1 MFGNELS
8 WGLGTAWGRPEDGLG
23 AATRTSGLCWFPA
36 LVTQRCFYCS
46 LLITVS
52 ALTSRG
58 CLRGADCPH
67 LCLLLKLVWGD
78 PKSREESRVSTEEVG
93 RGLTKGHGLLGRVG
107 GFGQISQVAT
117 PRVRG
122 FDSGNKWQI
131 LTGLVFRRRPESF
144 PECWLE
150 FQCWG
155 TDCRGSF

>member
-1 MFGNELS
+1 M
-8 WGLGTAWGRPEDGLG
+8 
-23 AATRTSGLCWFPA
+23 
-36 LVTQRCFYCS
+36 
-46 LLITVS
+46 
-52 ALTSRG
+52 
-58 CLRGADCPH
+58 
-67 LCLLLKLVWGD
+67 
-78 PKSREESRVSTEEVG
+78 STEEVG

-117 PRVRG
+117 PRVRS

-155 TDCRGSF
+155 TDRRGSF